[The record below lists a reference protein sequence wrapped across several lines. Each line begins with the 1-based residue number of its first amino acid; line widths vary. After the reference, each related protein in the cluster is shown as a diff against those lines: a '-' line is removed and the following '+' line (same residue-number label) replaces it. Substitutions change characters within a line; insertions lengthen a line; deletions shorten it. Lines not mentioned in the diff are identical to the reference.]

1 MVGLGARGET
11 AQRGSVSRYVAA
23 NGLFLVNC
31 TASSCYVI
39 LSKGAPEAAATVS
52 VTARVYLRA
61 AALMVA
67 TVTLVNASPA
77 LLALVCADCGPR
89 GAWHVPTRALWALA
103 YWVVGQSCVA
113 YCASPSPP
121 VARASAG
128 ERATRAQA
136 SSPGPRGPRRR
147 RSSAPLRSSS
157 RCVGP
162 RGALL
167 CTRPRR
173 SSPRR
178 SRASSSSPR
187 RTRTAT
193 RRTTTTRASRRRA
206 GPLWARSS
214 SSSDSSSSCGRRRPK
229 GPPGSSSS
237 RSSPTGPS
245 SPRTT
250 GNS

>member
-1 MVGLGARGET
+1 M
-11 AQRGSVSRYVAA
+11 
-23 NGLFLVNC
+23 
-31 TASSCYVI
+31 I

-121 VARASAG
+121 VRRRAAARASAG
-128 ERATRAQA
+128 ERATRTRAQA

-147 RSSAPLRSSS
+147 RSSAPLQSSS
-157 RCVGP
+157 RYVGP

-167 CTRPRR
+167 LTR
-173 SSPRR
+173 
-178 SRASSSSPR
+178 
-187 RTRTAT
+187 
-193 RRTTTTRASRRRA
+193 
-206 GPLWARSS
+206 GPA
-214 SSSDSSSSCGRRRPK
+214 
-229 GPPGSSSS
+229 
-237 RSSPTGPS
+237 
-245 SPRTT
+245 
-250 GNS
+250 

>member
-1 MVGLGARGET
+1 MVGLGARGEA
-11 AQRGSVSRYVAA
+11 AQRGSVARYVAA

-39 LSKGAPEAAATVS
+39 LSKGAPKAAATVS

-121 VARASAG
+121 VRRRAAARASAG
-128 ERATRAQA
+128 DRATRTRAQA

-147 RSSAPLRSSS
+147 RSSAPLQSSS
-157 RCVGP
+157 RYVGP

-167 CTRPRR
+167 FTR
-173 SSPRR
+173 
-178 SRASSSSPR
+178 
-187 RTRTAT
+187 
-193 RRTTTTRASRRRA
+193 
-206 GPLWARSS
+206 GPA
-214 SSSDSSSSCGRRRPK
+214 
-229 GPPGSSSS
+229 
-237 RSSPTGPS
+237 
-245 SPRTT
+245 
-250 GNS
+250 